1 MRASSL
7 VAESLWKSIES
18 TRSGLYI
25 CNFALLTHN
34 LSVEFLMFT
43 CTNDF
48 ITVSEDQLST
58 LYFLFGKNLEKATRI
73 VDQKGVKTISG
84 EPSSRFI
91 FQVMGESRRKE
102 EYYCFA
108 EHYCACYSFFYD
120 IVNKGEQLF
129 CKHQLAA
136 RLAAALGACIEIKV
150 SDEQLALLL
159 AKL

>member
-84 EPSSRFI
+84 YGRI
-91 FQVMGESRRKE
+91 TE
-102 EYYCFA
+102 ERG
-108 EHYCACYSFFYD
+108 
-120 IVNKGEQLF
+120 VLLF
-129 CKHQLAA
+129 CRTL
-136 RLAAALGACIEIKV
+136 LC
-150 SDEQLALLL
+150 LLL
-159 AKL
+159 ILL

>member
-18 TRSGLYI
+18 TRS
-25 CNFALLTHN
+25 
-34 LSVEFLMFT
+34 
-43 CTNDF
+43 
-48 ITVSEDQLST
+48 VSEDQLST